1 MSHQNLPTLE
11 YICNKE
17 LVKVDC
23 WFRANEL
30 TANIIKASKYMLT
43 YGKRKQTV
51 SNIQIKMG
59 NNNLERVQHI
69 KYLRVILDDQLT

>member
-1 MSHQNLPTLE
+1 MSHQSLPTLE

-43 YGKRKQTV
+43 YGKRKQIVT
-51 SNIQIKMG
+51 NI
-59 NNNLERVQHI
+59 
-69 KYLRVILDDQLT
+69 